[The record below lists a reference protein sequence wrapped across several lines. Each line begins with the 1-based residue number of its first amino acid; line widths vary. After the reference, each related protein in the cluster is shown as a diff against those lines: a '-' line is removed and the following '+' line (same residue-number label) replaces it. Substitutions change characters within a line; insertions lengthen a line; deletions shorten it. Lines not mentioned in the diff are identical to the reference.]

1 MYKTEIE
8 SFNKESREQMREVR
22 GVQIYRSRVLLL
34 SALKYG
40 SMEVV
45 VGHFKFIFLTTFQ
58 TALHGKTVKNVDG
71 VVI

>member
-1 MYKTEIE
+1 
-8 SFNKESREQMREVR
+8 MREVR
-22 GVQIYRSRVLLL
+22 GIQTDRQTDRSRALLL

-40 SMEVV
+40 SLEAVV
-45 VGHFKFIFLTTFQ
+45 AHFKFNSFLTTFQ